1 MITGRFFR
9 LAGVIILIVAAIAIL
24 VIVFLPSTA
33 YMERRLHVNAP
44 PEIIYQELISFRNF
58 KKRSPWAIN
67 NPNAIYTVY
76 GPDTGVGAGIRWEN
90 GNEDFQSGSI
100 EIVDV
105 LKNQYVVNK
114 MEFSGYGSNPQSKWM
129 LNPTDSGTLVTW
141 AYDEKEIRGF
151 NKVFMLGIDGFL
163 GGIYEQGLHLLKDR
177 VESLPESVHQLC
189 IVELN
194 SQPYLG
200 IEDISVNDRDL
211 LSARMRANFNLIYD
225 LIKAQ
230 NIQVTG
236 PPFTMY
242 TSFSDNEIEFLNGV
256 PVSTV
261 QNIDNDFVSVGETFE
276 GRAVNGSFSGNY
288 DFLMGMYRDIESF
301 IFYYNY
307 DRFGNIWEEYHE
319 DFLEK
324 TDSLQWEVQV
334 FYPIK

>member
-9 LAGVIILIVAAIAIL
+9 LAGVIILIVAAVSIM

-33 YMERRLHVNAP
+33 YMERSLHVKAP
-44 PEIIYQELISFRNF
+44 PEVIYQELISFRNF

-67 NPNAIYTVY
+67 NPNAVYTIY
-76 GPDTGVGAGIRWEN
+76 GPETGVGAGIRWEN

-100 EIVDV
+100 EIIDV
-105 LKNQYVVNK
+105 LKNQYVINK

-129 LNPTDSGTLVTW
+129 LLPTDSGTQVTW
-141 AYDEKEIRGF
+141 AYDEKDIKGF

-163 GGIYEQGLHLLKDR
+163 GAIYEQGLNQLKER

-194 SQPYLG
+194 SQYFLG
-200 IEDISVNDRDL
+200 IDDVSVNDRDL
-211 LSARMRANFNLIYD
+211 LSDRMRANFEELLDFIEVH
-225 LIKAQ
+225 
-230 NIQVTG
+230 NIQITG
-236 PPFTMY
+236 PPFTIY
-242 TSFSDNEIEFLNGV
+242 TSFSEKEIEFTNGI
-256 PVSTV
+256 PVSSD
-261 QNIDNDFVSVGETFE
+261 QDFNHERIALGETFE
-276 GRAVNGSFSGNY
+276 GRAVNGAFSGNY
-288 DFLMGMYRDIESF
+288 EFLMDVFRDIESF

-307 DRFGNIWEEYHE
+307 ERFGNIWEEYHE

-324 TDSLQWEVQV
+324 TDSTQWDVQV

>member
-9 LAGVIILIVAAIAIL
+9 LVGVIILIVAAIAIM

-33 YMERRLHVNAP
+33 YMERSLHVNAP
-44 PEIIYQELISFRNF
+44 PEIIYQELVSFRNF

-76 GPDTGVGAGIRWEN
+76 GPETGVGAGIRWEN

-100 EIVDV
+100 EIIDM
-105 LKNQYVVNK
+105 LENQYVVNK
-114 MEFSGYGSNPQSKWM
+114 MEFSGYGSGPQSKWM
-129 LNPTDSGTLVTW
+129 LHPSDSGTLVTW
-141 AYDEKEIRGF
+141 AYDEKEIKGF

-163 GGIYEQGLHLLKDR
+163 GGIYEQGLNLLKER

-189 IVELN
+189 VVELN
-194 SQPYLG
+194 SQYYLG

-211 LSARMRANFNLIYD
+211 LSGRMRANFNLIFD
-225 LIKAQ
+225 FVDA
-230 NIQVTG
+230 NNVQVAG
-236 PPFTMY
+236 PPFTIY
-242 TSFSDNEIEFLNGV
+242 TSFSEEEIEFINGI
-256 PVSTV
+256 PISS
-261 QNIDNDFVSVGETFE
+261 NPFINHDLIHMGETYD
-276 GRAVNGSFSGNY
+276 GKAVNGSFSGDY
-288 DFLMGMYRDIESF
+288 EFLMDVYRDIESF

-307 DRFGNIWEEYHE
+307 ERFGNIWEEYHE

-324 TDSLQWEVQV
+324 PDSLQWEVQV

>member
-9 LAGVIILIVAAIAIL
+9 LAGVIILIVAAIAIM

-33 YMERRLHVNAP
+33 YMERSLHVKAP
-44 PEIIYQELISFRNF
+44 PEVIYQELISFRNF

-67 NPNAIYTVY
+67 NPNAVYTIY
-76 GPDTGVGAGIRWEN
+76 GPETGVGAGIRWEN

-100 EIVDV
+100 EIIDV
-105 LKNQYVVNK
+105 LKNQYVINK

-129 LNPTDSGTLVTW
+129 LQPTDSGTQVTW
-141 AYDEKEIRGF
+141 AYDEKDIKGF

-163 GGIYEQGLHLLKDR
+163 GGIYEQGLNQLKER

-194 SQPYLG
+194 SQHFLG
-200 IEDISVNDRDL
+200 IDDVSVNDRDL
-211 LSARMRANFNLIYD
+211 LSDRMRANFEELLDFIEVH
-225 LIKAQ
+225 
-230 NIQVTG
+230 NIQITG
-236 PPFTMY
+236 PPFTIY
-242 TSFSDNEIEFLNGV
+242 NSFSEKEIEFTNGI
-256 PVSTV
+256 PVSSD
-261 QNIDNDFVSVGETFE
+261 QDFDHDRIALGETFE
-276 GRAVNGSFSGNY
+276 GRAVNGAFSGNY
-288 DFLMGMYRDIESF
+288 EFLMDVFRDIESF

-307 DRFGNIWEEYHE
+307 ERFGNIWEEYHE

-324 TDSLQWEVQV
+324 TDSTQWDVQV